1 MSDVPLEEPEGDD
14 DLYVRGD
21 DLSPFRPILTGDV
34 FTDVPL
40 SDHDEPQ
47 TVMLIGHPC
56 TMRGR
61 SGQLRSRLPAALV
74 LPFGGLAYAKWPRG
88 HYSHF
93 PLLGGQGLAESMSA
107 HLDDW
112 AMVPREE
119 LMRSRRKV
127 VLTQNRGIL
136 ILQQRFVHS
145 LTRVVVG
152 LDTLLQEEAHVLEEA
167 SLEEDWL
174 TDLCEE
180 STLDE
185 EIKRFAK
192 FMDSGLR
199 GDLLDPTKR
208 AAVRKS
214 VRGEIDRRLDDA

>member
-1 MSDVPLEEPEGDD
+1 
-14 DLYVRGD
+14 
-21 DLSPFRPILTGDV
+21 
-34 FTDVPL
+34 
-40 SDHDEPQ
+40 
-47 TVMLIGHPC
+47 
-56 TMRGR
+56 
-61 SGQLRSRLPAALV
+61 
-74 LPFGGLAYAKWPRG
+74 
-88 HYSHF
+88 
-93 PLLGGQGLAESMSA
+93 
-107 HLDDW
+107 
-112 AMVPREE
+112 MVPREE

-185 EIKRFAK
+185 GIKRFAE

-214 VRGEIDRRLDDA
+214 VRGEIDRRLEHELVERNAVHPRPPQRNEPC